1 METIYVVAAVL
12 GGTILVLQFV
22 LSLVG
27 LSDHDG
33 GGLAHHVDAGSG
45 FDGSNLNIGHDAS
58 LHHSHHSIGADAGD
72 SSHWFYEIISIRTLS
87 AGSAFFG
94 LAGGAALAAGF
105 SQVGSFVLAAV
116 AGFGAMYAVYWMYKQ
131 VYKLQNSGTEN
142 IRNAIGTSAV
152 VYVPIPAKGAGAGK
166 VTFKMQ
172 NRSVEYLAVTDDE
185 KRLATGEKV
194 TVVAIAGPDTVRV
207 ARTSTATERLVPNS
221 TTA

>member
-12 GGTILVLQFV
+12 GGTILVVQFG
-22 LSLVG
+22 LSLLG
-27 LSDHDG
+27 LDDHDG
-33 GGLAHHVDAGSG
+33 GGLAHHVDANAG
-45 FDGSNLNIGHDAS
+45 FDGGDVNISHDAG
-58 LHHSHHSIGADAGD
+58 SHHGVGADAG
-72 SSHWFYEIISIRTLS
+72 HIGNWFYEIISIRTLS

-94 LAGGAALAAGF
+94 LAGGASLASGF
-105 SQVGSFVLAAV
+105 SQIGSFLLAAI

-142 IRNAIGTSAV
+142 IRNAIGASAV
-152 VYVPIPAKGAGAGK
+152 VYVPIPANGAGAGK

-172 NRSVEYLAVTDDE
+172 NRSVEYLAVTDDD
-185 KRLATGEKV
+185 KRLATGENV

-207 ARTSTATERLVPNS
+207 ERTMVVTEPLVSDS